1 MKNFQ
6 YNWKQYKQINRDGEI
21 MRMGSKGF
29 QVSSGENQLFGI
41 DFHDF
46 IQREAGSNS
55 YEIASEFG
63 LTLGDVKKLKKRLE
77 RS

>member
-1 MKNFQ
+1 MVTK
-6 YNWKQYKQINRDGEI
+6 
-21 MRMGSKGF
+21 MRMSNRGF
-29 QVSSGENQLFGI
+29 QVNSAENQLFGV

-46 IQREAGSNS
+46 IQQEGTSTS
-55 YEIASEFG
+55 YELASEFG